1 MDFIRDDI
9 NYLNVLSVP
18 SDYKLTPDIVIFLEC
33 IPIFSLSLVT
43 KIENR

>member
-18 SDYKLTPDIVIFLEC
+18 SDYKLTPDIVIFLMC
-33 IPIFSLSLVT
+33 IPIFSLLLVT
-43 KIENR
+43 KIENQ